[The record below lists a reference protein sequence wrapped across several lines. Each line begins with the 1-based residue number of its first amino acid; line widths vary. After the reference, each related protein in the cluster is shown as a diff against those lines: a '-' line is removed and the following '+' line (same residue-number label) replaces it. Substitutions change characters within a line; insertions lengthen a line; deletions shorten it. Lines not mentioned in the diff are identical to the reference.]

1 MPKSERR
8 YAVTF
13 RRRPLSVTTPDGLVE
28 RRVVVVAPGRKRAEA
43 RAWEQLA
50 RTMIVAPRT
59 AYYVLR
65 VTLTREPVTPGEA
78 NARTPDR
85 P

>member
-1 MPKSERR
+1 MKEPRR

-13 RRRPLSVTTPDGLVE
+13 RRRPLSASTPNGLVE
-28 RRVVVVAPGRKRAEA
+28 RRVVVIAQGRKVAEA

-50 RTMIVAPRT
+50 RVLTVAPRA

-65 VTLTREPVTPGEA
+65 VTTTREPIT
-78 NARTPDR
+78 
-85 P
+85 